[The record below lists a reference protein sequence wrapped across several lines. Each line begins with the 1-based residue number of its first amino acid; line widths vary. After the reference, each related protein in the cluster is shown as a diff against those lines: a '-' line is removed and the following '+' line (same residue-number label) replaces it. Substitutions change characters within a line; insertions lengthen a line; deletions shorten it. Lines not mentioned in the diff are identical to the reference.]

1 MSVGENIRRL
11 RREKNI
17 TQQQLAE
24 CLGISSRAVSQWEC
38 GRTAPD
44 ISQIPALCHVFGVTS
59 DTLLGIDIEKNEE
72 TIRAIL
78 HEAEDV
84 GNQGNFEKRT
94 EILREAN
101 RRFPRS
107 YTVMHR
113 LADAL
118 VNEFCRKRIKDYSEV
133 IALCTRIL
141 NECTDSALRYETID
155 TLGTAYGYAGKT
167 EEMRALAAEMPR
179 VHLSYEDFMLYRWKG
194 DAEFAERQGYT
205 AYLLYHLLES
215 ISPLSGHSRDDGSF
229 VYSVEERIRLW
240 KLQTALLEALFPDG
254 DYQYSAQL
262 GESACHLL
270 VSTYLGQ
277 KDTDNAWYWL
287 EKYADFAIH
296 MDTYDFDAPHTS
308 PILRGRADGGWIREN
323 GKGQCDDLIE
333 WLEKNERTEPL
344 RRDPR
349 YPALITRLRAATEK
363 E

>member
-1 MSVGENIRRL
+1 MSVGENIKRL

-59 DTLLGIDIEKNEE
+59 DTLLDIDIEKNEE
-72 TIRAIL
+72 TIRVIL
-78 HEAEDV
+78 HEAEEV

-107 YTVMHR
+107 YLVMHR

-118 VNEFCRKRIKDYSEV
+118 VNEYCRKRIKDYSEV
-133 IALCTRIL
+133 IALCKRIL
-141 NECTDSALRYETID
+141 DECTDSTLRYEAID
-155 TLGTAYGYAGKT
+155 TLATAYGYAGKT

-179 VHLSYEDFMLYRWKG
+179 VHFSYEDFMMYRWKG
-194 DAEFAERQGYT
+194 DSEFRERQGYT
-205 AYLLYHLLES
+205 AYLLNHLLES
-215 ISPLSGHSRDDGSF
+215 IGPLSGHCHDDGAF
-229 VYSVEERIRLW
+229 VYSLEERIHLW
-240 KLQTALLEALFPDG
+240 EMQAALLEQFFPDG
-254 DYQYSAQL
+254 DYQYAAQY

-270 VSTYLGQ
+270 ASTYLSRN
-277 KDTDNAWYWL
+277 DTENAWRWL

-296 MDTYDFDAPHTS
+296 MDTYGFETPHTS
-308 PILRGRADGGWIREN
+308 PILRGWADGGWIPEG

-333 WLEKNERTEPL
+333 WLEGDSKTAVL
-344 RRDPR
+344 RGDPR
-349 YPALITRLRAATEK
+349 YSALIDRLKKAK
-363 E
+363 G